1 MFLRKFK
8 SKAKNMDNTGK
19 KTILYVDDEK
29 INLELFRMNFMK
41 DFNVIVAL
49 SAKEGLEIIAQHQID
64 IIISDYKMPIISGLD
79 FIKEVKKLYP
89 QKTCIIISGFAESD
103 ILNSEEKTLVFDF
116 VTKPWLK
123 KNLMEIIEK
132 ALALY

>member
-1 MFLRKFK
+1 MH
-8 SKAKNMDNTGK
+8 SPDK

-41 DFNVIVAL
+41 DFNVIIAL
-49 SAKEGLEIIAQHQID
+49 SAKEGIEIIAQNQID
-64 IIISDYKMPIISGLD
+64 IIITDYKMPIINGID
-79 FIKEVKKLYP
+79 FIKEVKKMYP
-89 QKTCIIISGFAESD
+89 HKTCIIISGFAESD
-103 ILNSEEKTLVFDF
+103 VLNSEEKTLVFDF